1 MSSKELRGDSQV
13 SPRHLFRVNRQG
25 LLGKEFPFSAVVVF
39 LALSALYVPLL
50 PSELTWAN
58 FGGDGGDF
66 LAAILTRGVAHPGGY
81 PAYLFLGGV
90 FQFIPLGTAP
100 WRGALLSAISS
111 AFAGGLL
118 SLWVERFLS
127 PNGLSGQVASLITG
141 LAWGSAP
148 LVWSQAVIVE
158 VHGLQALMAVIW
170 LWWVTLLHKGYR
182 HMGGLAFLSCIAG
195 LSVGNHLTI
204 LFFIPALMATT
215 FPWIVKDL
223 RGRRNFR
230 FWFVQGLAFL
240 LGASVYFLLPLR
252 AQAYPPINWGNPQSW
267 EGFWWVVSGQPYRGL
282 VFHTP
287 WEEVLGRISAWART
301 LLEQFG
307 LPGLALGVWGA
318 VISENEKVHRFQ
330 GLLLWV
336 FGSFSAF
343 AIGYNTPDSLVYL
356 IPALLVGAVWV
367 GKGATLAFQW
377 HWRGWRLGWLVGI
390 GMILFLLG
398 RLPETAQKVDPRT
411 KTEAGQ
417 FAREVLQE
425 TPLGALILTEADEDT
440 FPLWYAHFGLGERPD
455 VRIVVLPLTQF
466 LWYRETLLHTYP
478 DLHWPPSDDLA
489 GSAWGEALPA
499 LNPERP
505 VCRTHVER
513 ERQVQVWYECR

>member
-1 MSSKELRGDSQV
+1 M
-13 SPRHLFRVNRQG
+13 
-25 LLGKEFPFSAVVVF
+25 VF
-39 LALSALYVPLL
+39 LVLSALYLPLL

-66 LAAILTRGVAHPGGY
+66 LAAILTEGIAHPGGY
-81 PAYLFLGGV
+81 PTYLVLGRV
-90 FQFIPLGTAP
+90 FQLIPLGTAP
-100 WRGALLSAISS
+100 WRGALLSAMSS

-118 SLWVERFLS
+118 SLWVWYFLS

-170 LWWVTLLHKGYR
+170 LWWVSLLYKYKGHR
-182 HMGGLAFLSCIAG
+182 HMGGVSLLSGVAG

-204 LFFIPALMATT
+204 LLFIPALLVVTI
-215 FPWIVKDL
+215 PLIIHDL
-223 RGRRNFR
+223 RGRQNLK

-240 LGASVYFLLPLR
+240 LGASVYLSLPLR
-252 AQAYPPINWGNPQSW
+252 AQSYPPINWGNPQSW

-282 VFHTP
+282 VFHAP
-287 WEEVLGRISAWART
+287 WGGLFGRISAWART

-318 VISENEKVHRFQ
+318 VIFETEKANRFQ

-356 IPALLVGAVWV
+356 IPALLAGAVWV
-367 GKGATLAFQW
+367 GKGVMLTFQW
-377 HWRGWRLGWLVGI
+377 SWRGLRFGWLVSV
-390 GMILFLLG
+390 GMLLFLLG

-411 KTEAGQ
+411 ETEAAY
-417 FAREVLQE
+417 FARQVLKE
-425 TPLGALILTEADEDT
+425 TPTGALIFTEADEDT

-455 VRIVVLPLTQF
+455 VRIIVLPLTQF
-466 LWYRETLLHTYP
+466 LWYRETLLRTYP
-478 DLHWPPSDDLA
+478 DLHWPPPDDLA
-489 GSAWGEALPA
+489 GTSWGEAIPA
-499 LNPERP
+499 LNPEHP

-513 ERQVQVWYECR
+513 EYPLRVHYACR